1 MLQSIYIRNYALI
14 NELEIDFNKGL
25 NIITGETGAGKSI
38 LMGALSLILGQRAD
52 TTVLKDKSQ
61 KCLVEAKFLI
71 QNYPLKD
78 FFIQNDLDYEDIT
91 TIRREITDNGKS
103 RAFINDTP
111 VNLNVL
117 KDLSGFL
124 IDIHSQHE
132 SLFLGDDHFQLSL
145 IDSFANHQNVLDNYY
160 KIFTQYNQLSDEYN
174 TLLKNA
180 DKAKSDLDYYQFQYE
195 QLDAL
200 KLILGEQE
208 TLEEELE
215 QLTHAEEI
223 KLNLSNAYNLLTGEE
238 IAIISNLKQAKSSVE
253 SISKYIKEA
262 EELTK
267 RFESVY
273 IELNDLTSELEKIND
288 RIEHDP
294 ERIEFIRERL
304 DNIYS
309 LQQKHKVSTIAE
321 LIHIKN
327 DLQQKIELIISYD
340 FETEK
345 IKKKIDGLK
354 NELDV
359 LANQISQNRKEVSPT
374 IERKIVEML
383 QLLGIP
389 NAAFKVQQIESDIF
403 LATGKE
409 TIKFLFSANKN
420 VALEDLSKVASG
432 GEISRLMLSIKSL
445 IVETKT
451 LPTIIFDEIDT
462 GTSGEIADKMGAI
475 IKRMSG
481 KIQVVNITHL
491 PQIASKGDYHYL
503 VYKKDNHETTNT
515 YIKLL
520 NQEER
525 ITEIAKMLSGEALS
539 EAAIQNAKVLLSKQN

>member
-14 NELEIDFNKGL
+14 SELEIDFNKGL

-52 TTVLKDKSQ
+52 TSVLKDKSQ
-61 KCLVEAKFLI
+61 KCLVEAKFQI
-71 QNYPLKD
+71 KNYQLKG
-78 FFIQNDLDYEDIT
+78 FFTQNDLDYEDIT

-111 VNLNVL
+111 VNLNIL

-132 SLFLGDDHFQLSL
+132 SLFLGDDHFQLAL
-145 IDSFANHQNVLDNYY
+145 VDSFANHQDLLDNYY
-160 KIFTQYNQLSDEYN
+160 KLFTQYNQLSDEYN

-195 QLDAL
+195 QLEAL
-200 KLILGEQE
+200 KLIDGEQE
-208 TLEEELE
+208 TLEDELE

-238 IAIISNLKQAKSSVE
+238 ISVISNLKQAKSSIE
-253 SISKYIKEA
+253 SISKYIKEE

-273 IELNDLTSELEKIND
+273 IELNDLTSELEKINN

>member
-1 MLQSIYIRNYALI
+1 
-14 NELEIDFNKGL
+14 
-25 NIITGETGAGKSI
+25 
-38 LMGALSLILGQRAD
+38 
-52 TTVLKDKSQ
+52 
-61 KCLVEAKFLI
+61 
-71 QNYPLKD
+71 
-78 FFIQNDLDYEDIT
+78 
-91 TIRREITDNGKS
+91 
-103 RAFINDTP
+103 
-111 VNLNVL
+111 
-117 KDLSGFL
+117 
-124 IDIHSQHE
+124 
-132 SLFLGDDHFQLSL
+132 
-145 IDSFANHQNVLDNYY
+145 
-160 KIFTQYNQLSDEYN
+160 
-174 TLLKNA
+174 
-180 DKAKSDLDYYQFQYE
+180 
-195 QLDAL
+195 
-200 KLILGEQE
+200 
-208 TLEEELE
+208 
-215 QLTHAEEI
+215 
-223 KLNLSNAYNLLTGEE
+223 
-238 IAIISNLKQAKSSVE
+238 
-253 SISKYIKEA
+253 
-262 EELTK
+262 
-267 RFESVY
+267 
-273 IELNDLTSELEKIND
+273 
-288 RIEHDP
+288 
-294 ERIEFIRERL
+294 
-304 DNIYS
+304 
-309 LQQKHKVSTIAE
+309 
-321 LIHIKN
+321 
-327 DLQQKIELIISYD
+327 LQQKIELIISYD

>member
-253 SISKYIKEA
+253 SISKYIKE
-262 EELTK
+262 
-267 RFESVY
+267 
-273 IELNDLTSELEKIND
+273 
-288 RIEHDP
+288 
-294 ERIEFIRERL
+294 
-304 DNIYS
+304 
-309 LQQKHKVSTIAE
+309 
-321 LIHIKN
+321 
-327 DLQQKIELIISYD
+327 
-340 FETEK
+340 
-345 IKKKIDGLK
+345 
-354 NELDV
+354 
-359 LANQISQNRKEVSPT
+359 
-374 IERKIVEML
+374 
-383 QLLGIP
+383 
-389 NAAFKVQQIESDIF
+389 
-403 LATGKE
+403 
-409 TIKFLFSANKN
+409 
-420 VALEDLSKVASG
+420 
-432 GEISRLMLSIKSL
+432 
-445 IVETKT
+445 
-451 LPTIIFDEIDT
+451 
-462 GTSGEIADKMGAI
+462 
-475 IKRMSG
+475 
-481 KIQVVNITHL
+481 
-491 PQIASKGDYHYL
+491 
-503 VYKKDNHETTNT
+503 
-515 YIKLL
+515 
-520 NQEER
+520 
-525 ITEIAKMLSGEALS
+525 
-539 EAAIQNAKVLLSKQN
+539 